1 MKDTFRALAG
11 RDFRFYFVG
20 QVVSLVGTW
29 VQQVAMAWITYQVT
43 GSAFMLG
50 VIAFCGQVPTLILS
64 PIGGML
70 ADRMQRRNV
79 LLLTQVVAMAVAAWL
94 ALVAYTH
101 TFTPWV
107 LVVAAVLMGV
117 TGGIEM
123 PTRQAFLLEIVHDR
137 SHGPNAI
144 ALNSLTFNGAR
155 LVGPAVSGAILAW
168 IGDTACFVINALS
181 FLAAIYT
188 LLVIHPKTVQRH
200 GPSGALLGG
209 VYYLRD
215 FAPARWVLITV
226 GSISL
231 CIAPFMTFMPVY
243 AKDIF
248 SGGADTLGI
257 LMGTSGFG
265 AVIASLYLA
274 TRKSLAGSDARI
286 AGGCFAT
293 GLASVAFAYNP
304 YFSLA
309 LPLLVLSG
317 GATIIVITS
326 CNILLQHLVP
336 ENLRGRV
343 MALYTMS
350 FIGMLPVGSLLAG
363 SLSDL
368 VGVKPV
374 FVASGLV
381 GIAISY
387 VLRRRLPDLR
397 KQASPVL
404 AEQSVSPH

>member
-11 RDFRFYFVG
+11 RDFRLYFVG

-29 VQQVAMAWITYQVT
+29 VQQVAMSWITYRVT

-50 VIAFCGQVPTLILS
+50 LIAFSGQVPTLILS

-70 ADRMQRRNV
+70 ADRMERRKILV
-79 LLLTQVVAMAVAAWL
+79 ITQVVAMAVAAWL
-94 ALVAYTH
+94 AVVAYTDS
-101 TFTPWV
+101 FSPWV
-107 LVVAAVLMGV
+107 LVVASVLMGV
-117 TGGIEM
+117 TGGVEM

-137 SHGPNAI
+137 SHGTNAI

-155 LVGPAVSGAILAW
+155 LVGPAVSGAILYAT
-168 IGDTACFVINALS
+168 GETACFVINTLS

-188 LLVIHPKTVQRH
+188 LLAIRPKRTERH
-200 GPSGALLGG
+200 GRGGALLGG
-209 VYYLRD
+209 VHYLKQ

-226 GSISL
+226 GATSL

-248 SGGADTLGI
+248 HGGADTLGI
-257 LMGTSGFG
+257 LMGASGFG
-265 AVIASLYLA
+265 AVLASLYLA
-274 TRKSLAGSDARI
+274 TRKSLAGTGERI

-293 GLASVAFAYNP
+293 AVASIAFAYNP
-304 YFSLA
+304 FFSVA
-309 LPLLVLSG
+309 LPLLVASG
-317 GATIIVITS
+317 AATIIVITS
-326 CNILLQHLVP
+326 CNMLLQHLVP

-363 SLSDL
+363 SLAQI

-374 FVASGLV
+374 FVASGITAIVV
-381 GIAISY
+381 GY
-387 VLRRRLPDLR
+387 VLTRRLPELR
-397 KQASPVL
+397 AQARPVL
-404 AEQSVSPH
+404 AEKRLLSP